1 MVVNYNFCFLC
12 FVAPRLEMP
21 KAATRDILYER
32 VFLEI
37 CQNLSQGLFFNKVYE
52 KLETLAQV
60 FSCEF
65 CEISKNTLFP
75 EHLLATASKMP

>member
-21 KAATRDILYER
+21 KAATRGILYER

-37 CQNLSQGLFFNKVYE
+37 CQNLSQGLFFNKVY
-52 KLETLAQV
+52 
-60 FSCEF
+60 
-65 CEISKNTLFP
+65 
-75 EHLLATASKMP
+75 